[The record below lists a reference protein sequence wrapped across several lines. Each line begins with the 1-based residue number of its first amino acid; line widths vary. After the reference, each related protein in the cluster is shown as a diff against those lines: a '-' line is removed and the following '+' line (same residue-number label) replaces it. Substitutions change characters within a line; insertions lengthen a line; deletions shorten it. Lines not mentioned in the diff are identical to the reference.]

1 MEPQKVFY
9 QKTITECQYGV
20 PFGEVLDHDECFGC
34 ENLKQIGKD
43 IFCKVSAKYTPP
55 AENEDEW
62 FERQLEH
69 QKERE
74 LLATA

>member
-34 ENLKQIGKD
+34 ENLKQIGKN
-43 IFCKVSAKYTPP
+43 IICKYKPP
-55 AENEDEW
+55 GENEDEW